1 MRAEEALEKMTE
13 LVNALSKKFA
23 GSGVNADV
31 QSGLLDRK
39 MDAADSISK
48 AKYIDVSLVL
58 SAEENGGDEEY
69 CLTLGAEIFRGTV
82 SESLYRDMD
91 EFTELVARTA
101 ERLNGIENKAEG
113 IKALIKESEGELDG
127 VISDI
132 KKRRRKAI
140 ITAVIGA
147 LSIGAVI
154 GLGVFI
160 TLSAGA

>member
-13 LVNALSKKFA
+13 LANALSESFA

-31 QSGLLDRK
+31 QPGLLDRK

-48 AKYIDVSLVL
+48 AKYIDVSIVL
-58 SAEENGGDEEY
+58 SAEESGEDEEY

-82 SESLYRDMD
+82 SESLYRDMN
-91 EFTELVARTA
+91 EFTELVTKTA
-101 ERLNGIENKAEG
+101 ERLKGSENKAAV
-113 IKALIKESEGELDG
+113 IKALIKEAEGELDG
-127 VISDI
+127 VIADI

-140 ITAVIGA
+140 ITALIGVLA
-147 LSIGAVI
+147 IGAVI